1 MTLFEALMGGGFD
14 RRNWQHG
21 GEFDQNFQKSQM
33 PWGLP
38 GGGGW
43 AVLKLTGTL
52 LIEAFLIISTVSGA
66 TKIQSWMMFRQWT
79 LNEKT

>member
-1 MTLFEALMGGGFD
+1 MAWQVGDLTLFEALMGGGFD

-38 GGGGW
+38 GGGGMGGFEIDRYITDRGFSYNKYSQW
-43 AVLKLTGTL
+43 GYKNTVLDD
-52 LIEAFLIISTVSGA
+52 V
-66 TKIQSWMMFRQWT
+66 
-79 LNEKT
+79 